1 MPTYMVLFNYTE
13 QGIRAIDRAAGRLDG
28 LKTRLV
34 ELGGAVEAFY
44 LTMGPYDTVAVL
56 TLPDDETM
64 AALALSLGASG
75 NVRTVT
81 MRAFPEPGDPEILR
95 GGEGPTWGG
104 GPRKP

>member
-1 MPTYMVLFNYTE
+1 MVTYLMLLNWTD
-13 QGIRAIDRAAGRLDG
+13 QGIKNVKDSPKRLDAVKK
-28 LKTRLV
+28 LAKDM
-34 ELGGAVEAFY
+34 GGEVKAFY

-81 MRAFPEPGDPEILR
+81 MRAFPEPEYREILR
-95 GGEGPTWGG
+95 GVKIAT
-104 GPRKP
+104 